1 MFHVTV
7 SEIQPLA
14 EAPAM
19 HAAAAAAAEEEQHR
33 QTRSRWF
40 KTQKSVQRTSSAAEL
55 QEFWRTQ

>member
-1 MFHVTV
+1 MFLATV
-7 SEIQPLA
+7 SEIKPLA
-14 EAPAM
+14 KAPAM
-19 HAAAAAAAEEEQHR
+19 HAAAAAAEEELHR